1 MRVTQAVPLFGVS
14 DMQASLHFYVDG
26 LGFELKKSWTPE
38 GQVRWCWLEIGDAA
52 LMLQTRAEPIPKRD
66 GLSICFLCTDA
77 IALYHQFRARGI
89 AAARPFVG
97 NGLWVTSVVDP
108 GGYKLEFESPNDVAE
123 DTEYSGPPA
132 PPST

>member
-26 LGFELKKSWTPE
+26 LGFELKKSWTP
-38 GQVRWCWLEIGDAA
+38 
-52 LMLQTRAEPIPKRD
+52 
-66 GLSICFLCTDA
+66 

-108 GGYKLEFESPNDVAE
+108 DGYKVEFESPTDVAE
-123 DTEYSGPPA
+123 DTEYSEPPA